1 MNDFMEYLV
10 SIYAGI
16 SMLVI
21 SDNIADYVCLHH
33 EKYTKGEKF
42 RYLVYPFLSIFVC
55 ILCLK
60 F

>member
-1 MNDFMEYLV
+1 MNDFTEFLV
-10 SIYAGI
+10 SIYVGM

-21 SDNIADYVCLHH
+21 SENISDYVCLHH

-42 RYLVYPFLSIFVC
+42 RYLIYPFFSIFICVM
-55 ILCLK
+55 CLQ